1 MGWQRWVLNVI
12 QEFCPIET
20 LQNNYLN
27 RPYITLP
34 KLLDGIEL
42 TAKGDSKDK
51 LVAVGASTTQTIEG
65 KNVLLS
71 GSYNLLKKK
80 LGGSAKVSVDDT
92 TVELGYDNVDK
103 DAKLKVSQK

>member
-1 MGWQRWVLNVI
+1 MHNLD
-12 QEFCPIET
+12 
-20 LQNNYLN
+20 LK
-27 RPYITLP
+27 RPPLILP
-34 KLLDGIEL
+34 KFIDGIEL